1 VVKKREGN
9 IKKFD
14 FYLLNKKLDDNK
26 ILLNYNINNNSL
38 IYQKLNLNGGILNGF
53 QNNSINITPNLTSE
67 NIIDY
72 IYVKVYNKQ
81 KK

>member
-1 VVKKREGN
+1 MVKKREGN